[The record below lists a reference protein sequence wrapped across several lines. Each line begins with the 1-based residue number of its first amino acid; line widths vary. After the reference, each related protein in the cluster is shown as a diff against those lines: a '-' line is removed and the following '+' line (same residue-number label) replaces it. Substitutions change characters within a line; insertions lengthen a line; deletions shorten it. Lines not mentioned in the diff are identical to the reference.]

1 MRNKILSSFTSN
13 NKNIGMSFDRAISII
28 TTHSHLQEST
38 NPNIDT
44 AVGTIVMKMVESM
57 DLSESLDP
65 ELDQI
70 STKWA
75 GMVKKYV
82 DKGDTKGLIT
92 KIKGAI
98 DQLSKTNHITKEEV
112 GPFMKSL
119 VDKAQIPDDA
129 KKELL
134 TIGAKPVDT
143 SVPKSIPGALKKIQT
158 MAATVKTPEEAASK
172 AQEGLNKAGLK
183 GKLLDYENKIYKWI
197 GKIPLVGKWF
207 SKQNKTKQRIIAL
220 IAIAVIST
228 LVVMGV
234 NWATKILESPP
245 KATSDQST
253 NSIGGGGS
261 LDLKQSAIN
270 NFASEHGG
278 AKAIGLA
285 NGATRVIGNDGE
297 EIILVSSKTGDSVD
311 IINKTIEPDRFAK
324 MTNGVKTMKDIMSAN

>member
-1 MRNKILSSFTSN
+1 MRNKILSSFTSK
-13 NKNIGMSFDRAISII
+13 NKNIGMSFDRAIAIV

-44 AVGTIVMKMVESM
+44 AIGTIVMKIVESM
-57 DLSESLDP
+57 SLSEALDP

-82 DKGDTKGLIT
+82 DKGDIKGLIT
-92 KIKGAI
+92 KIKAAI
-98 DQLSKTNHITKEEV
+98 EQLAKGNHITKEEV
-112 GPFMKSL
+112 GPFIKAL

-134 TIGAKPVDT
+134 TIGAKPADV
-143 SVPKSIPGALKKIQT
+143 SVPKSIPGAIKKIQS

-172 AQEGLNKAGLK
+172 AQEGLTKAGLK
-183 GKLLDYENKIYKWI
+183 GKLLDYENKIYGWI

-207 SKQNKTKQRIIAL
+207 SKQSKTKQRIIAL
-220 IAIAVIST
+220 IAIAVISA

-234 NWATKILESPP
+234 NWATKILESPSE
-245 KATSDQST
+245 ATSSQST
-253 NSIGGGGS
+253 GAVGGGANVM
-261 LDLKQSAIN
+261 KQATIN

-285 NGATRVIGNDGE
+285 NGATRLIGNDGS
-297 EIILVSSKTGDSVD
+297 EIVLVPSKVGDAVD
-311 IINKTIEPDRFAK
+311 IVDKAFDPEGFAK
-324 MTNGVKTMKDIMSAN
+324 MTTGVKTMKDIMSAN